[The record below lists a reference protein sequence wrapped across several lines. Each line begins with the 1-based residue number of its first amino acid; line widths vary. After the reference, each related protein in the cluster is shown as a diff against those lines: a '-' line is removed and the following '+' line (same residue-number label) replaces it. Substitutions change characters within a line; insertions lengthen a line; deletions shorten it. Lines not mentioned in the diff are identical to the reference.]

1 MKSQSSLSIL
11 QIAGSEAETY
21 LQNLLT
27 ADIRTVA
34 DGHWTNAAF
43 CSPQGK
49 VQAML
54 RIARIEK
61 NYFVLIPETLSESI
75 AKRWKLFSLNRPV
88 QLIPRA
94 ELEASAVGGTERS
107 AALENNRLS
116 FGGINGF
123 TAADNI
129 AARFAQIL
137 PATQDQFLPQML
149 GLEENGGLSYAKG
162 CYIGQEIIARAHS
175 RAPVRRHLQLLQS
188 ETAQNSPLAAG
199 DTLYAEEQAA
209 ANIIESYIEND
220 RLIALAV
227 VQDRYAD
234 SLLSD
239 AQGNRYYCL

>member
-1 MKSQSSLSIL
+1 
-11 QIAGSEAETY
+11 
-21 LQNLLT
+21 
-27 ADIRTVA
+27 
-34 DGHWTNAAF
+34 
-43 CSPQGK
+43 
-49 VQAML
+49 
-54 RIARIEK
+54 
-61 NYFVLIPETLSESI
+61 
-75 AKRWKLFSLNRPV
+75 
-88 QLIPRA
+88 
-94 ELEASAVGGTERS
+94 
-107 AALENNRLS
+107 
-116 FGGINGF
+116 
-123 TAADNI
+123 
-129 AARFAQIL
+129 
-137 PATQDQFLPQML
+137 ML

-209 ANIIESYIEND
+209 NIIESYIEND

>member
-11 QIAGSEAETY
+11 QIAGAEAETY

-61 NYFVLIPETLSESI
+61 NYFALIPETLGESI
-75 AKRWKLFSLNRPV
+75 AKRWKLFSL
-88 QLIPRA
+88 
-94 ELEASAVGGTERS
+94 
-107 AALENNRLS
+107 
-116 FGGINGF
+116 GGIDGF

-188 ETAQNSPLAAG
+188 ETAQNSLLAAG
-199 DTLYAEEQAA
+199 DTLYVEEQAA

-220 RLIALAV
+220 CLIALAV